1 MTKLFFTLLLVMG
14 IGVTACAQKKKIE
27 LEEIWGAEFRTEGL
41 AALRSLQNGEEYTVL
56 NYDSALRKSSV
67 DKYSYTS
74 LEQTGTVV
82 SSDDIP
88 GVNYFATYEFSAD
101 ERRMLIATDVENI
114 YRHSARAIYYFYDRD
129 SGSAF
134 RISADKVREPKL
146 SPDGTKIAYVKENN
160 IYLLDLKSEETL
172 KITHDGRINSIING
186 VADWVYEEEF
196 SFTRAFFWNSDSSK
210 IAFLRF
216 DETEVPEFS
225 MDIYGSSL
233 YPFPY
238 KFKYPKAGEKNAE
251 VSLHIYDLQQ
261 GKPYEIALEDA
272 YYIPRIKWMSNPD
285 LLGVQTLNRHQN
297 QLKLQMVNSH
307 ENTVGTLLI
316 ETDDAYVDVNDEL
329 TFLQDD
335 SFIWSSERDG
345 YKHLYHYN
353 NQGKLLKQLT
363 QGAWEVT
370 SYYGYD
376 PNLKRVY
383 YQSTENG
390 SINRDIYGVKISG
403 KSKKRLSSRVGTNH
417 AEFSADYSSYINTFS
432 NADTPYQYS
441 LHRTSD
447 GELLKEIKSNKEL
460 TEKLKGYQL
469 SKKEFSTID
478 VNGFELNMWMMK
490 PVDFDP
496 AKKYPLLLYQYS
508 GPGSQQVA
516 NRWLSSN
523 DYWHQ
528 LLASEGYVVACVDG
542 RGTGY
547 KGRDFKKITYLNLVK
562 YETEDQIAAAKKLSD
577 LSYID
582 EERTGIWGWSY
593 GGHMATNC
601 LLKGNNTF
609 EMAIAV
615 APVTSWRFYDTIYTE
630 RFMRTPQENPDGY
643 DDNSPFNY
651 PELLKGKYLLVHGSG
666 DDNVH
671 VQNSMRMIEAL
682 IQANKPFEW
691 AIYPDKNHGIYGGNT
706 RLHLYNKMTDFVKNN
721 L

>member
-1 MTKLFFTLLLVMG
+1 MTRLFFTLLLVFS
-14 IGVTACAQKKKIE
+14 IGVISNAQKKKIE
-27 LEEIWGAEFRTEGL
+27 LEEIWGGKFSTEGL
-41 AALRSLQNGEEYTVL
+41 AVLRSLQNGEAYTVL
-56 NYDSALRKSSV
+56 NYDRTLRRSSV
-67 DKYSYTS
+67 DIYSYNT

-82 SSDDIP
+82 SAEDIP
-88 GVNYFATYEFSAD
+88 GVNYFATYEFSDD
-101 ERRMLIATDVENI
+101 ERSLLIATDVETI
-114 YRHSARAIYYFYDRD
+114 YRHSARAIYYLYDRD
-129 SGSAF
+129 SGTAF
-134 RISADKVREPKL
+134 RIAADKVREPKL

-160 IYLLDLKSEETL
+160 IYLLDLESEEII
-172 KITHDGRINSIING
+172 KITHDGKINSIING

-196 SFTRAFFWNSDSSK
+196 SFTRAFSWNSDSSK

-225 MDIYGSSL
+225 MDVYGENL
-233 YPFPY
+233 YPYPY

-251 VSLHIYDLQQ
+251 VSLHIYDLAG
-261 GKPYEIALEDA
+261 GKPQEIALEDA
-272 YYIPRIKWMSNPD
+272 YYIPRFKWMKNPD
-285 LLGVQTLNRHQN
+285 LLSVQTLNRHQN
-297 QLKLQMVNSH
+297 QLMLQMVNSR
-307 ENTVGTLLI
+307 ENTVSTLLT
-316 ETDDAYVDVNDEL
+316 ETDKAYVDVNDEL
-329 TFLQDD
+329 TFLEDD

-345 YKHLYHYN
+345 YKHLYHYS
-353 NQGKLLKQLT
+353 NQGSLLKQIT
-363 QGAWEVT
+363 QGPWEVT

-376 PNLKRVY
+376 PEQKRIY

-390 SINRDIYGVKISG
+390 SINRDVYGIKING
-403 KSKKRLSSRVGTNH
+403 KSKKRLSSGAGTNH
-417 AEFSADYSSYINTFS
+417 AAFSADYSSYINTFS

-441 LHRTSD
+441 LHRASD
-447 GELLKEIKSNKEL
+447 GELLKEIKSNKDL
-460 TEKLKGYQL
+460 TEKLKAYELG
-469 SKKEFSTID
+469 KKEFSTINI
-478 VNGFELNMWMMK
+478 NGYDLNMWMMK
-490 PVDFDP
+490 PADFDP
-496 AKKYPLLLYQYS
+496 SKEYPLLLYQYS

-516 NRWLSSN
+516 NRWMSAN

-528 LLASEGYVVACVDG
+528 MLVAEGYVVACIDG

-562 YETEDQIAAAKKLSD
+562 YETEDQIAAAKKLSK
-577 LSYID
+577 LPFID
-582 EERTGIWGWSY
+582 DERTGIWGWSY
-593 GGHMATNC
+593 GGHMSTNC
-601 LLKGNNTF
+601 LLKGNDTF

-706 RLHLYNKMTDFVKNN
+706 RLHLYNKMTNFIKKN

>member
-1 MTKLFFTLLLVMG
+1 MTRLFPTLLLVMS
-14 IGVTACAQKKKIE
+14 IGAIVCAQKKKIDVK
-27 LEEIWGAEFRTEGL
+27 EIWGGKFRTEGL

-56 NYDSALRKSSV
+56 NYDSALRLSSV
-67 DKYSYTS
+67 DKYSYTT
-74 LEQTGTVV
+74 LEKTGTIV
-82 SSDDIP
+82 SSEDIP
-88 GVNYFATYEFSAD
+88 GVNYFATYEFSTD
-101 ERRMLIATDVENI
+101 ESSILIATDVENI
-114 YRHSARAIYYFYDRD
+114 YRHSARAIYYLYDRE

-134 RISADKVREPKL
+134 RIADEKVREPVI
-146 SPDGTKIAYVKENN
+146 SPDGNKVAYVKEND
-160 IYLLDLKSEETL
+160 IFLLDLESEETL
-172 KITHDGRINSIING
+172 KITHDGKINSIING

-196 SFTRAFFWNSDSSK
+196 SFTRAFSWNSDSSK

-225 MDIYGSSL
+225 MDIYGNTL
-233 YPFPY
+233 YPYPY

-251 VSLHIYDLQQ
+251 VSLHIYDLAL
-261 GKPYEIALEDA
+261 GEASEIELEDA
-272 YYIPRIKWMSNPD
+272 YYIPRIQWMSKPD
-285 LLGVQTLNRHQN
+285 LLSVQTLNRHQN
-297 QLKLQMVNSH
+297 RLKLEMVNSV
-307 ENTVGTLLI
+307 ENEVSTLLV
-316 ETDDAYVDVNDEL
+316 ETDEAYVDVNDEL
-329 TFLQDD
+329 TFLADD

-345 YKHLYHYN
+345 YKHLYHYSDY
-353 NQGKLLKQLT
+353 GKSLRQLT
-363 QGAWEVT
+363 KGPWEVT

-376 PNLKRVY
+376 PGTKRVF

-390 SINRDIYGVKISG
+390 SINRDVYGIKING
-403 KSKKRLSSRVGTNH
+403 KSKKRLSSREGYND
-417 AEFSADYSSYINTFS
+417 AEFSADYSYFINTFS
-432 NADTPYQYS
+432 SATTPYQYS
-441 LHRTSD
+441 LHNTAD
-447 GELLKEIKSNKEL
+447 GGLIKEIKTNRALSD
-460 TEKLKGYQL
+460 KLENYQL
-469 SKKEFSTID
+469 SPKEFTTIEI
-478 VNGFELNMWMMK
+478 NGNKLNMWMIK
-490 PVDFDP
+490 PPEFDP
-496 AKKYPLLLYQYS
+496 ANKYPLLLYQYS
-508 GPGSQQVA
+508 GPGSQQVV
-516 NRWLSSN
+516 NRWMSSN

-528 LLASEGYVVACVDG
+528 MLASEGYVIACIDG

-562 YETEDQIAAAKKLSD
+562 YETEDQISAAKKLSD
-577 LSYID
+577 LTYID
-582 EERTGIWGWSY
+582 QDRTGIWGWSY

-601 LLKGNNTF
+601 LLKGNDVF

-706 RLHLYNKMTDFVKNN
+706 RLHLYSKMTDFVKKN